1 ESDPAEDPS
10 NDLYDQPQGSPLPD
24 EEIHYAFA
32 VSRDQQSITC
42 YRCLQDG
49 HPARDCTQEIGK
61 KDDRCSRCGNPTHTI
76 DKCNVSVTASCHRCG
91 RQGHLAYVCPDPLP
105 TASPSSNRAKG
116 SKGKGKGPAKGKG
129 KSTSTAS
136 AQATTSSTAP
146 DLSSAQSA
154 APATPNVKISG
165 VDPSENNDAPSDSS
179 DDDIANSGQ
188 SNTIRVHQLTTT
200 STTTTEE
207 AQDQVKLRPIKPKN
221 HVVDHQRQDC
231 PTVRS
236 TPMSCSSSTT
246 STRCDIVVGVI
257 KIGPETRP

>member
-1 ESDPAEDPS
+1 
-10 NDLYDQPQGSPLPD
+10 
-24 EEIHYAFA
+24 
-32 VSRDQQSITC
+32 
-42 YRCLQDG
+42 
-49 HPARDCTQEIGK
+49 
-61 KDDRCSRCGNPTHTI
+61 
-76 DKCNVSVTASCHRCG
+76 
-91 RQGHLAYVCPDPLP
+91 
-105 TASPSSNRAKG
+105 
-116 SKGKGKGPAKGKG
+116 G

-165 VDPSENNDAPSDSS
+165 VDPNENNDAPSDSS
-179 DDDIANSGQ
+179 DDDNANGGQ

-207 AQDQVKLRPIKPKN
+207 AQDQVKLRPTKPKN

-257 KIGPETRP
+257 KIGPETRPVLFDTGADISLIAIGTLKKIFGDDCPTFSRKTRSNVKVANTDSMEIIGFVGIPIASKHITINERFAVTDNSLSSPVILGCPALKQLQCAIIFTAT